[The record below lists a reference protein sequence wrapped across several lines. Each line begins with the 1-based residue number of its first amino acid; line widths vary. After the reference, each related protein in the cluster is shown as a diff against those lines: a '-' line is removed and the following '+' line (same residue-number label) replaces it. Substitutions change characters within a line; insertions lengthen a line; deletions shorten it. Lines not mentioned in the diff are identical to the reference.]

1 MFLNFCLNLK
11 TDYLHPVYLWLSK
24 HFWLRE
30 SSRLQRI
37 TWRPTCQRPWSS
49 SCRPSKGKKER
60 AACHTP
66 AFWSSASSAWIGRCW
81 ISSPP
86 TTMKQVRSA
95 ILLKIEVRLN
105 LPFCISLYGLLFLS
119 WCSWNTA
126 HVIFELKYCVQV
138 HWPELW
144 RDMMSTHHN
153 TPERGCCA
161 GSSCCCCTWLPHWR
175 WSTPLLI
182 KRPDSS
188 VPYLFLVAL
197 IYLVWQSQHPNLW
210 QTSFLF
216 SSQYLHIFPNIQ

>member
-30 SSRLQRI
+30 SSRLQQI

-60 AACHTP
+60 AACPTP

-105 LPFCISLYGLLFLS
+105 LPFCISLYGLLFL
-119 WCSWNTA
+119 WKRAPDDTETQLMWYFSWNIVFKCTGLSCGEIWCPLITTLLREATVLGHHAAAA
-126 HVIFELKYCVQV
+126 H
-138 HWPELW
+138 
-144 RDMMSTHHN
+144 
-153 TPERGCCA
+153 GCLTDA
-161 GSSCCCCTWLPHWR
+161 D
-175 WSTPLLI
+175 LLH
-182 KRPDSS
+182 
-188 VPYLFLVAL
+188 Y
-197 IYLVWQSQHPNLW
+197 
-210 QTSFLF
+210 
-216 SSQYLHIFPNIQ
+216 